1 MSSGLTTI
9 TKTVSISPGEQ
20 FTLPNGA
27 TIISISDILDN
38 SCGLV
43 LPDPEPFVN
52 YKYAFAINEDN
63 NHDHPMGHF
72 VNISE
77 IWVNNTPITLA
88 FSAQDITNN
97 VDNASKVGVWHSEVA
112 ANNLLMTSVPL
123 RFVSVVFDPRGS
135 NTRAD
140 NVTVTIKMPESYLDK
155 VLLKIVNDKFDN
167 GLYLKGFL

>member
-1 MSSGLTTI
+1 MSSPLTTI

-27 TIISISDILDN
+27 TIVSISDILDN
-38 SCGLV
+38 SCDFT

-52 YKYAFAINEDN
+52 YKYSFALNEDN
-63 NHDHPMGHF
+63 NDDHPMGHI

-77 IWVNNTPITLA
+77 VLVDNVAISLA
-88 FSAQDITNN
+88 FSNQDTDNTNN
-97 VDNASKVGVWHSEVA
+97 GTKVGVWNSEVG
-112 ANNLLMTSVPL
+112 ANNLLLTSVPL
-123 RFVSVVFDPRGS
+123 RFISVAFDPRGS
-135 NTRAD
+135 NSKAD
-140 NVTVTIKMPESYLDK
+140 SAIVTIKMPESYLNK